1 MPGSKYSKKQMKIAR
16 VAEPRDAITGAD
28 FEAMNN
34 SKMGGG
40 MVKYAEGGDVF
51 IEQNLQLL
59 EDAKE
64 KGDTDMIIEIEA
76 ILKQAGAPG
85 FMADGGMVE
94 DSMNMMMGGGMVKRP
109 MVGYRRGGSA
119 KVMSTNPSKGKGC
132 GIAVSGKGYSG
143 TY

>member
-1 MPGSKYSKKQMKIAR
+1 MPGSKYSEKQMKIAR

-40 MVKYAEGGDVF
+40 MIKYSEGGD
-51 IEQNLQLL
+51 IRKEMLTQML
-59 EDAKE
+59 EDARE
-64 KGDTDMIIEIEA
+64 SGDDDRIIEIEA
-76 ILKQAGAPG
+76 ELFQMG
-85 FMADGGMVE
+85 DGEGL
-94 DSMNMMMGGGMVKRP
+94 MMGGMVKP
-109 MVGYRRGGSA
+109 KGYRRGGSA

>member
-1 MPGSKYSKKQMKIAR
+1 MPGSKYSEKQMKIAR

-40 MVKYAEGGDVF
+40 MIKYSEGGD
-51 IEQNLQLL
+51 IRKEMLTQML
-59 EDAKE
+59 EDARE
-64 KGDTDMIIEIEA
+64 SGDDDKIIEIEA
-76 ILKQAGAPG
+76 ELFQMG
-85 FMADGGMVE
+85 DGEG
-94 DSMNMMMGGGMVKRP
+94 MMMGGMVKKPR
-109 MVGYRRGGSA
+109 GYRHGGSA

>member
-1 MPGSKYSKKQMKIAR
+1 MLGSKYSKKQMKIAR
-16 VAEPRDAITGAD
+16 VAEPRDEITGAD

-40 MVKYAEGGDVF
+40 MIKYSEGGD
-51 IEQNLQLL
+51 IREEMLMQML
-59 EDAKE
+59 EDARENNDDDK
-64 KGDTDMIIEIEA
+64 IIEIEA
-76 ILKQAGAPG
+76 ELFQ
-85 FMADGGMVE
+85 MGGGE
-94 DSMNMMMGGGMVKRP
+94 GMMMGGMVKP
-109 MVGYRRGGSA
+109 KGYRRGGSA

>member
-40 MVKYAEGGDVF
+40 MVKYAEGGD
-51 IEQNLQLL
+51 IREEQLKQMLQ
-59 EDAKE
+59 DARE
-64 KGDTDMIIEIEA
+64 KGDDDAILEIEGD
-76 ILKQAGAPG
+76 LMQMGAEG
-85 FMADGGMVE
+85 YMAGGMVE
-94 DSMNMMMGGGMVKRP
+94 DPMMMGGGMVKRP
-109 MVGYRRGGSA
+109 MVGYRHGGQHRTS
-119 KVMSTNPSKGKGC
+119 KMSTNPSKGKGC

>member
-1 MPGSKYSKKQMKIAR
+1 MPGSKYSEKQMKIAR

-40 MVKYAEGGDVF
+40 MIKYSEGGD
-51 IEQNLQLL
+51 IRKEMLTQML
-59 EDAKE
+59 EDARE
-64 KGDTDMIIEIEA
+64 SGDDDKIIEIEA
-76 ILKQAGAPG
+76 ELFQMG
-85 FMADGGMVE
+85 DGEG
-94 DSMNMMMGGGMVKRP
+94 MMMGGMVKKP
-109 MVGYRRGGSA
+109 KGYRHGGSA